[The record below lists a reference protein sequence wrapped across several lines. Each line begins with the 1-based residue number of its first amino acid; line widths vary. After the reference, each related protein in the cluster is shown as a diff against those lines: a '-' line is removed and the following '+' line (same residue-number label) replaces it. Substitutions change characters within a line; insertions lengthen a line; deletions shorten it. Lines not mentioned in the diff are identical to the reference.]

1 MVTTTENT
9 APAKE
14 QGAAKYFTV
23 DIDAN
28 GVALLTLDCP
38 GESVNTLGQALGDEL
53 KRLWPAL
60 EADPN
65 VKAYVFASGK
75 KDNFIAGANI
85 DMLDTIRT
93 ADEASNRSR
102 EIQSLFDRVAASA
115 KPFVAAIHGTAL
127 GGGLELALACHYRI
141 ASSEKR
147 TKLGLPEVML
157 GLIPGA
163 GGTQRLPALIGAQA
177 AMDMILTGKE
187 LNAQRAL
194 RTGVVDEVVPQAIL
208 LAVARERAAQFAAGK
223 RKLPTRGVAA
233 LVEKLKSGR
242 PDQKALTALAL
253 EQNFVGRKVLFSQ
266 AEKLAH
272 KKSRGNYPAI
282 PAALEA
288 IRFGLENGIEKG
300 LQKEAELFGRL
311 VMTQES
317 RMLRSIFFGQTAL
330 KKDPGVDDKSVKP
343 QPVKAVAVLGAGLMG
358 GGIAYVSAALAGI
371 PVRLKEKDLE
381 GLGRGMAQVRG
392 ILDERVKRRSISPME
407 REELLARV
415 TGGMD
420 YAGFQR
426 ADVIIEAVFEDL
438 ELKHRIIK
446 EVEAISKPTAIFA
459 SNTSTLP
466 ITRLAEA
473 SARPGNVVGMHYFS
487 PVNKM
492 PLLEVIRGKQTSD
505 LAVATAVALGK
516 AQGKTVIVVNDGP
529 GFYTS
534 RILAPYVNEAAWLL
548 SEGGDVRQIDEA
560 MVDFGYPV
568 GPLQLLDEV
577 GIDVAEKAAK
587 TMRASFGE
595 RMKQPDGMEAMN
607 KDGRLGRKNKKGFY
621 LYVDTKKKK
630 GGKEVDLTVY
640 DLTPQGRK
648 RKTLPVEEI
657 QQR

>member
-1 MVTTTENT
+1 
-9 APAKE
+9 
-14 QGAAKYFTV
+14 GA
-23 DIDAN
+23 
-28 GVALLTLDCP
+28 GL
-38 GESVNTLGQALGDEL
+38 
-53 KRLWPAL
+53 
-60 EADPN
+60 
-65 VKAYVFASGK
+65 
-75 KDNFIAGANI
+75 
-85 DMLDTIRT
+85 
-93 ADEASNRSR
+93 
-102 EIQSLFDRVAASA
+102 
-115 KPFVAAIHGTAL
+115 L
-127 GGGLELALACHYRI
+127 GGG
-141 ASSEKR
+141 
-147 TKLGLPEVML
+147 M
-157 GLIPGA
+157 
-163 GGTQRLPALIGAQA
+163 
-177 AMDMILTGKE
+177 
-187 LNAQRAL
+187 
-194 RTGVVDEVVPQAIL
+194 
-208 LAVARERAAQFAAGK
+208 
-223 RKLPTRGVAA
+223 
-233 LVEKLKSGR
+233 
-242 PDQKALTALAL
+242 
-253 EQNFVGRKVLFSQ
+253 
-266 AEKLAH
+266 
-272 KKSRGNYPAI
+272 
-282 PAALEA
+282 
-288 IRFGLENGIEKG
+288 
-300 LQKEAELFGRL
+300 
-311 VMTQES
+311 
-317 RMLRSIFFGQTAL
+317 
-330 KKDPGVDDKSVKP
+330 
-343 QPVKAVAVLGAGLMG
+343 
-358 GGIAYVSAALAGI
+358 AYVSAALGGI
-371 PVRLKEKDLE
+371 PERLKAKDLE
-381 GLGRGMAQVRG
+381 GLGRGLAQVRG

-415 TGGMD
+415 TGGVD

-438 ELKHRIIK
+438 DLKHRIIK
-446 EVEAISKPTAIFA
+446 DVEAVAKPTAIFA

-548 SEGGDVRQIDEA
+548 SEGGDIRQIDEA

-587 TMRASFGE
+587 TMKASFGE

-657 QQR
+657 QQRLSLQFVNEAALCLQEGILRSARDGDIGAIFGLGFPPFRGGPFRYMDTVGAGEIVRRMRKYEEKHGLRFAPAQILVDMAKNNGKFHKE